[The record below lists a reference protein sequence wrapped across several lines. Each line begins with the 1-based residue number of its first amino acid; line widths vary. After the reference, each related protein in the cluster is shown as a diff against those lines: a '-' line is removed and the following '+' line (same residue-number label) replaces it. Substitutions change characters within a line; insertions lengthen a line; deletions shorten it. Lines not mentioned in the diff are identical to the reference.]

1 MAMRVELIYAP
12 GCSSYRKALNT
23 LETVIAEERLPLPVE
38 LVEDGIQ
45 TGGPSIRINGD
56 EVGNQIDSLRG
67 AICQKWREL
76 TEAPLLGI

>member
-38 LVEDGIQ
+38 LIEDGIQ

-56 EVGNQIDSLRG
+56 EVGSHIESLRG

-76 TEAPLLGI
+76 TEAPLLGM